1 MKNAKRILAMILC
14 LSMSFSLT
22 ACGSKKEETPA
33 SSAAAS
39 TPLTGAQSY
48 VAPEATAEYEETVYS
63 AYQADLSTPDPYGS
77 AEAVVSVFTNMTHR
91 TVTFNNPDTGELEGI
106 LAEKWEDVNGDGK
119 TWDITLKS
127 GVKFHDGSDFTAED
141 VKFTWDYA
149 GSGNTIKSITTYA
162 SVDSIEVM
170 DPLVVRFNLKQAMYD
185 FPTYLDQ
192 KIYSKTAYETL
203 GAEEFGKIGCGPY
216 YFNEELTKSGVQFAA
231 TRFDDYFAGID
242 NYPTKNIIFKYIAD
256 YSTIVAALQA
266 GEIDFIFNNSATN
279 QQLLSEDPNI
289 KLWDREGANSYFMG
303 FNYRKD
309 IWHDAGLR
317 RALAMAIDK
326 EAIIQG
332 NFNGF
337 AADVSNNLCVPT
349 GAGYIEVEK
358 IEFNPEAAKAWLK
371 DNGYEGLTIKILS
384 NPTQQTNCEIIQA
397 YLGQVGITA
406 EIWAV
411 EATSWGESLK
421 TGDYDIFCN
430 YAAYQGALLYCFQRM
445 FYPGGS
451 SNTYNHDNP
460 EWNALYDAAAGASS
474 YEEMVTE
481 FQELQKYTAENQVV
495 VPLAVAR
502 FMAASQKDVQ
512 GIQLAPTTNW
522 NDFSTVYIPKR

>member
-1 MKNAKRILAMILC
+1 MKKVKRILATTLC
-14 LSMSFSLT
+14 LAMFFTLA
-22 ACGSKKEETPA
+22 ACGSKEEPA
-33 SSAAAS
+33 SSAATSA
-39 TPLTGAQSY
+39 PLAGAESY
-48 VAPEATAEYEETVYS
+48 VAPEATASYEETVYS

-77 AEAVVSVFTNMTHR
+77 AEAVVAFFTNMTFR

-127 GVKFHDGSDFTAED
+127 GIKFHDGSDFTAED

-149 GSGNTIKSITTYA
+149 GGGNTTKSITTYA

-216 YFNEELTKSGVQFAA
+216 YFDEELTKSGVQFAA
-231 TRFDDYFAGID
+231 TRFDDYFEGTD
-242 NYPTKNIIFKYIAD
+242 SYPTKHFVFKYIAD
-256 YSTIVAALQA
+256 FSTMVAALQA
-266 GEIDFIFNNSATN
+266 GEIDFMFNNSTTN
-279 QQLLSEDPNI
+279 QQLLSQDPNI

-309 IWHDAGLR
+309 TWKDAGLR
-317 RALAMAIDK
+317 RAIAMAIDK
-326 EAIIQG
+326 AAIVEG

-337 AADVSNNLCVPT
+337 GATASNNFCAPT
-349 GAGYIEVEK
+349 GAGYTEVEA
-358 IEFNPEAAKAWLK
+358 IEYNPEAAKAWLEE
-371 DNGYEGLTIKILS
+371 NGYAGMTVKILS

-397 YLGQVGITA
+397 YLSQIGINA

-411 EATSWGESLK
+411 ESTSWAESLK
-421 TGDYDIFCN
+421 TGDYDVFCN
-430 YAAYQGALLYCFQRM
+430 YCAYQGALLYNFQRF
-445 FYPGGS
+445 FYTGGS
-451 SNTYNHDNP
+451 SNTFGHDNA
-460 EWNALYDAAAGASS
+460 EWNALYDEAANSSS
-474 YEEMVTE
+474 YEEMVSK
-481 FQELQKYTAENQVV
+481 FQDLQKYTAENQVV
-495 VPLAVAR
+495 VPLAIAK
-502 FMAASQKDVQ
+502 FLAASQKDVQ

-522 NDFSTVYIPKR
+522 NDFSTVYIPARG